1 MDLEIENLLFKQV
14 ERPKNYSM
22 IKSINLWENRYR
34 INIYTE
40 TVDQKDKLTKTK
52 IDSSYFCH
60 YEPGSLKILN
70 L

>member
-60 YEPGSLKILN
+60 YETGNLKILN